1 MYVYAVES
9 RHTNWY
15 IGVKHTK
22 IIDSLFENRWI
33 TLKENRTGK

>member
-22 IIDSLFENRWI
+22 TMNVCYEHMDSLI
-33 TLKENRTGK
+33 